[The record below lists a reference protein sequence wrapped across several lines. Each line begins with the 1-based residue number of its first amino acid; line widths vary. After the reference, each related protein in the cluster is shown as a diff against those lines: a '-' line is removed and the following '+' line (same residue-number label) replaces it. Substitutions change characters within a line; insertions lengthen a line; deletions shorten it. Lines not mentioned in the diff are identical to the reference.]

1 MTTYLI
7 TGASRGIGREFV
19 NQLAARGDAVLATAR
34 DPGTLPKGVES
45 FALDVS
51 SEGSIRALAAALG
64 DRPIDVLINNAGVTS
79 PVKSVAELSFSELGR
94 VYATNV
100 FAPMV
105 LAGVLLPNLRAGQRK
120 IVVNIS
126 STMGSMASAAANK
139 DAKSYAYRS
148 SKSALNMLNV
158 CQANELRGEGFTCV
172 AVHPGWVKTDMGGG
186 EAPLSAKESVAAML
200 RTIDGLTPERTGAFI
215 ERDGRP
221 IDW

>member
-1 MTTYLI
+1 MTTYLV

-126 STMGSMASAAANK
+126 SVMGSLASAAANK

-186 EAPLSAKESVAAML
+186 EAPLSAQESVAAML

-221 IDW
+221 IAW

>member
-1 MTTYLI
+1 MTTYLV

-19 NQLAARGDAVLATAR
+19 NQLAARGNAVLATAR
-34 DPGTLPKGVES
+34 DPGTLPKDVES

-51 SEGSIRALAAALG
+51 SEGSVRALAAALG

-105 LAGVLLPNLRAGQRK
+105 LAGVLLPNLRAGRRK
-120 IVVNIS
+120 VVVNIS
-126 STMGSMASAAANK
+126 SVMGSMASAAANK
-139 DAKSYAYRS
+139 DAKSFAYRS

-158 CQANELRGEGFTCV
+158 CLANELRGEGFTCV

-186 EAPLSAKESVAAML
+186 EAPLSAQESVAAML

-221 IDW
+221 IAW